1 MSNLATAP
9 LRTSRPTL
17 PNSRPAPAPAVR
29 PVPRHVEIVT
39 TKAQRR
45 ARPKVAYAVVT
56 IASLFLIFAAQLLLS
71 IVVSDGAYQIA
82 GLQSTQKDLLR
93 TQENLN
99 EQADLLSS
107 TQHLAANA
115 AKLGMVPNGS
125 PQLLNLE
132 TGGVAAAP
140 GTVDPTGCGGTC
152 NLVGNSLLT
161 GVPLTGPATPQA
173 QTSTTATTG
182 STSSAPPG
190 TVDALPA
197 PVTH

>member
-1 MSNLATAP
+1 MSNLAYA
-9 LRTSRPTL
+9 RPTL
-17 PNSRPAPAPAVR
+17 PSSRPMPAPSVR

-56 IASLFLIFAAQLLLS
+56 VASLFLIFAAQLLLS
-71 IVVSDGAYQIA
+71 IVVSQGAYQIA
-82 GLQSTQKDLLR
+82 SLQSQQKDLLR
-93 TQENLN
+93 TQESLN

-125 PQLLNLE
+125 PLFLDLT
-132 TGGVAAAP
+132 TGAVAGAP
-140 GTVDPTGCGGTC
+140 GTVDPTGCGGSC
-152 NLVGNSLLT
+152 NLVANSLLT
-161 GVPLTGPATPQA
+161 GVPLTDAAATQA
-173 QTSTTATTG
+173 QTSSTASSGGTTT
-182 STSSAPPG
+182 APPG